1 MRTLTFLALL
11 SLSSIGAYGGLS
23 DATSDSGQPLLTIPL
38 SPSNAATS
46 PSPNRPVGAIALGAS
61 SGGSARAATRDDDQL
76 AANLA
81 TYVFLHKT
89 WEDGLP
95 VPIAARLSVCPE

>member
-1 MRTLTFLALL
+1 MRTLTFLVLL
-11 SLSSIGAYGGLS
+11 SLSSIESYGELS
-23 DATSDSGQPLLTIPL
+23 DAMSAYGEPL
-38 SPSNAATS
+38 ST
-46 PSPNRPVGAIALGAS
+46 I
-61 SGGSARAATRDDDQL
+61 ATRDDDQL

-95 VPIAARLSVCPE
+95 VPTTARLSVCPQ